1 MCSRTRLSTTSGSCC
16 LTVITRAKYEA
27 DGWVLALE
35 HPVLARVVEV
45 EVHLTSVRM
54 RKAIQLQVDDD
65 QTAQLAMEGQQ
76 IHPVPS
82 LVDMQPKLP
91 PDEGEALA

>member
-1 MCSRTRLSTTSGSCC
+1 M
-16 LTVITRAKYEA
+16 
-27 DGWVLALE
+27 
-35 HPVLARVVEV
+35 
-45 EVHLTSVRM
+45 HLPHIGMSQT
-54 RKAIQLQVDDD
+54 AQLQVDDD